1 MANCLATLGYA
12 GNTGCAPAAGT
23 YTDIYGA
30 NFDEVTLGAEGSGA
44 SLGKVASFTMDSG
57 KVLYKIRMWDQ
68 TGEFAEKYN
77 GADAAS
83 WDTSISGLLKSLSAA
98 ARNVFQDNAGAK
110 LIFFVPLKSGE
121 IKIVGC
127 DDGAYL
133 DTNDASSK
141 SGSVGEAFKYTA
153 KGASKKALEYFH
165 TDRATS
171 IADLEAALTA

>member
-23 YTDIYGA
+23 YTDIYFG
-30 NFDEVTLGAEGSGA
+30 NFDEVTLDAEGTGA
-44 SLGKVASFTMDSG
+44 SRGKVPGFTMAAT
-57 KVLYKIRMWDQ
+57 KTLFKIRMWDQ

-153 KGASKKALEYFH
+153 KSAAKKALELFD
-165 TDRATS
+165 TDRATT
-171 IADLEAALTA
+171 IASLEAAL